1 VDVVG
6 VIEDIEEK
14 TFYGMKNVGEAKESK
29 EVIRVVIRN
38 KFKTVKVSFWS
49 DQLKNLL
56 RFNLKKG
63 EVIFL
68 EDVRKKKIVFLD
80 YSTESTLTKLEPNC
94 ELYLKLQ
101 QFLPQQVDYAKPI
114 NIQALYSIQSF

>member
-1 VDVVG
+1 
-6 VIEDIEEK
+6 
-14 TFYGMKNVGEAKESK
+14 M
-29 EVIRVVIRN
+29 VIRN

-80 YSTESTLTKLEPNC
+80 YSTESTLTKLDPN
-94 ELYLKLQ
+94 
-101 QFLPQQVDYAKPI
+101 
-114 NIQALYSIQSF
+114 S